1 MAIDLEKLLQSG
13 GGGSYL
19 TGDEKNAL
27 YESRVPFVVVDAQPR
42 VESAYGEQTVFTI
55 KIKGEEEQRRL
66 AFTHNDGRER
76 IATAMRT
83 LLDQGEQYVGPIY
96 LGKWT
101 NGGRSGWELVST
113 PPSDDDA
120 PIDLPK
126 ASDTKS
132 AEGKARTPAGRVDPD
147 DGSIPW

>member
-76 IATAMRT
+76 IAAAMKHH
-83 LLDQGEQYVGPIY
+83 LDNGEQWLGPLW
-96 LGKWT
+96 LGKWS
-101 NGGRSGWELVST
+101 NGGRSGWEIVSAE
-113 PPSDDDA
+113 PAADDA
-120 PIDLPK
+120 PIELPK

-132 AEGKARTPAGRVDPD
+132 AEGKAKTPSGRVDPD
-147 DGSIPW
+147 DGNLPW